1 MKKAVFTNQYFYQ
14 GLIALLLI
22 LITVNLVAVV
32 FEGKLI
38 GLVPAAIQSVLI
50 YLIVSKHPFSKKAVQ
65 LWALVFLVL
74 AQALRVS
81 GRFLKDLSSNFA
93 EVDLIFYLQAICM
106 LLLGLVVYEYARTTI
121 TNSASE

>member
-22 LITVNLVAVV
+22 LITFNLVAVV

-93 EVDLIFYLQAICM
+93 EADLIFYL
-106 LLLGLVVYEYARTTI
+106 
-121 TNSASE
+121 